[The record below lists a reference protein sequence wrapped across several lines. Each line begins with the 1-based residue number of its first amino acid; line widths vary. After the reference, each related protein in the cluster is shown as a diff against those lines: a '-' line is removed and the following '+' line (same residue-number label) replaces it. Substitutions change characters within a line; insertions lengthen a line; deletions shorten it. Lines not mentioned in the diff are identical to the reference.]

1 MNAPV
6 IAPSPYLAALGRV
19 LIAAI
24 FLISGVG
31 KLAAPHATHDYIVAA
46 GLPAPALAY
55 FLAVLIETV
64 GGVFLAF
71 GYRTRL
77 VALVLALFTLATAL
91 GFHAHFSDPNQMNHF
106 LKNIAIAGGLFQ
118 IVAFGAG
125 SASLDSPSRPGDA
138 PLY

>member
-1 MNAPV
+1 MNASL
-6 IAPSPYLAALGRV
+6 IASRSYLPALGRV

-55 FLAVLIETV
+55 LIAVVTEI
-64 GGVFLAF
+64 GGGILLVL
-71 GYRTRL
+71 GYRTRV
-77 VALVLALFTLATAL
+77 VALALALFALATAL
-91 GFHAHFSDPNQMNHF
+91 GFHAHLSDPNQLNHF
-106 LKNIAIAGGLFQ
+106 LKNIAIAGGLLQ

-125 SASLDSPSRPGDA
+125 SASLDSRAGRA
-138 PLY
+138 